1 MLNWEVERTTMDKS
15 ILICCSKSN
24 LSFLKAKWLWLHLTL
39 MIACLSLWA
48 ILPNHSL
55 SCLTCMWL
63 EISLTDWPPDPEI
76 LKSTSAPCWWAQS
89 GPVHLGCVLF
99 LRENSTLSAPRGESY
114 FDLPLFSLSY
124 LGLWNSEPQSYQQP
138 CHGPKCL
145 LLAAISHQMVW
156 PPERGVRGPLPCS
169 KSQPP
174 PGGCWT
180 ILPTPWG
187 FDAGPAAA
195 AYLSSSSPVLLCCA

>member
-1 MLNWEVERTTMDKS
+1 MTLASLD
-15 ILICCSKSN
+15 SN
-24 LSFLKAKWLWLHLTL
+24 DCLP
-39 MIACLSLWA
+39 LSLGHSPQPQSQLLDLHVTWDQSDWLTSRSWDLKKHQCPLLVGSVWPCA
-48 ILPNHSL
+48 FGVGTFPKRKFHLECCTGRVLLWPSIILSL
-55 SCLTCMWL
+55 S
-63 EISLTDWPPDPEI
+63 
-76 LKSTSAPCWWAQS
+76 
-89 GPVHLGCVLF
+89 H
-99 LRENSTLSAPRGESY
+99 
-114 FDLPLFSLSY
+114 